1 MKACE
6 IVIELQS
13 DLCVSDGGAY
23 NAMLDTDVCYDRYGI
38 PYIPAKRI
46 RGCLRECALELKD
59 WGADLDIASLFGD
72 KGDAGAAACVRIGN
86 AHLQG
91 YRELQ
96 ELANTYKDHVMMHP
110 QNVLSA
116 FTYVR
121 MQTSIDPETGV
132 AKDTSL
138 RSMRVI
144 DKGLRF
150 VADTEVKESV
160 YTQLADCCAVLRHMG
175 LSRTRGFGEVKVWL
189 QEKTQQSVS
198 GADHVPYQ
206 EGATVL
212 HYRIDLKEPMICKS
226 IQGEES
232 NTQDYIEGS
241 KMLGIIAQHLSGD
254 FITFMNRGKLR
265 CSNAYLSKNGM
276 RYTEIP
282 AYLFSIK
289 KDKSKIVNK
298 LYEKTADIKIREQ
311 WGAEQK
317 NPVRHCYYVTE
328 NGRIQ
333 TEDVVTEKNNHHR
346 RPEDKSIGYAVA
358 GRESDFYQID
368 SIAEGQS
375 FAGFAEGSPEQI
387 RKIYDLLA
395 SAGDLYMGYS
405 KTSEYGKVNIRIVG
419 MERPQESGTIHVKRF
434 AVRLVSPAIIYNEKA
449 MATTDPE
456 DLKKEIF
463 MALGITENGEVVKYL
478 RFTTV
483 GGYNTTW
490 NKRKPI
496 ISAFDKGTVYDIE
509 LADTVTLPDRMH
521 FWIGERTSEGYGECV
536 IEEIAENG
544 DLYITDRIEV
554 QAEQENKVLV
564 IDDALKL
571 QLCKPL
577 LDAFLRD
584 YAVMTVNRNQTLY
597 RTRKSVMKP
606 TISNMILM
614 AKENHSFDAVEE
626 SVRVRYDKRS
636 MTKIEKKQVAETV
649 LEDVKNSAADL
660 IPAFE
665 KRYNVKWTTHE
676 SGALEMRYL
685 REYLSQIKYVLRDN
699 KEGQENG

>member
-160 YTQLADCCAVLRHMG
+160 YTQLAECCAVLRHMG

-276 RYTEIP
+276 RYTEVP

-333 TEDVVTEKNNHHR
+333 TEDVVTERTIITGGR
-346 RPEDKSIGYAVA
+346 RINP
-358 GRESDFYQID
+358 
-368 SIAEGQS
+368 
-375 FAGFAEGSPEQI
+375 
-387 RKIYDLLA
+387 
-395 SAGDLYMGYS
+395 
-405 KTSEYGKVNIRIVG
+405 
-419 MERPQESGTIHVKRF
+419 
-434 AVRLVSPAIIYNEKA
+434 
-449 MATTDPE
+449 
-456 DLKKEIF
+456 
-463 MALGITENGEVVKYL
+463 
-478 RFTTV
+478 
-483 GGYNTTW
+483 
-490 NKRKPI
+490 
-496 ISAFDKGTVYDIE
+496 
-509 LADTVTLPDRMH
+509 
-521 FWIGERTSEGYGECV
+521 
-536 IEEIAENG
+536 
-544 DLYITDRIEV
+544 
-554 QAEQENKVLV
+554 
-564 IDDALKL
+564 
-571 QLCKPL
+571 
-577 LDAFLRD
+577 
-584 YAVMTVNRNQTLY
+584 
-597 RTRKSVMKP
+597 
-606 TISNMILM
+606 
-614 AKENHSFDAVEE
+614 
-626 SVRVRYDKRS
+626 
-636 MTKIEKKQVAETV
+636 
-649 LEDVKNSAADL
+649 
-660 IPAFE
+660 
-665 KRYNVKWTTHE
+665 
-676 SGALEMRYL
+676 
-685 REYLSQIKYVLRDN
+685 
-699 KEGQENG
+699 